1 MASSYGYIKK
11 GASGDTVKWIQEQL
25 GISADGQFG
34 SQTEKAVRDFQAANG
49 IQVDGIVG
57 NETMEYLLGKTNSN
71 NNNTVNTDWLSQYEN
86 ARPAYNQS
94 QAVQDALAMLTQY
107 EGNRPGAYQSQ
118 YGDQIQA
125 MLDKILNR
133 EGFSYDFNA
142 DPMYQQYA
150 DRYQQQGQ
158 LAMQDAM
165 GNAAA
170 LSGGYGNSYAQT
182 VGQQTYQGYLQELND
197 VIPELRNAAYQMY
210 QDEGNKMLTDISLLQ
225 GMDESDYGRYRDDV
239 NDYYTDLN
247 YYYNK
252 YNDMS
257 ESEYNRY
264 LNDVSAWENDRAYW
278 YTKQQDE
285 QSQSNWEKEYALAA
299 QSAKGSG
306 GSSGSGSA
314 GNATEE
320 YSSVKAYLDDIYRGG
335 ATANELLAALYGV
348 DNISDDDFEKL
359 KSYITILSASGSGG
373 AGNATGG
380 GTGSAGGTQTP
391 NYDLLTPFE
400 FEKDTAMK
408 KKYRTY
414 ARYLEA
420 MRK

>member
-11 GASGDTVKWIQEQL
+11 GATGDTVSWIQQQL
-25 GISADGQFG
+25 GINSDGQFG
-34 SQTEKAVRDFQAANG
+34 SQTEKAVRDFQRANG

-57 NETMEYLLGKTNSN
+57 NETMEYLLGKGNSGSN
-71 NNNTVNTDWLSQYEN
+71 NNVNPDWLSQYEGN
-86 ARPAYNQS
+86 RPSYQPS
-94 QAVQDALAMLTQY
+94 QAVNDAAAMLAQY
-107 EGNRPGAYQSQ
+107 ERNRPGDYQSK

-133 EGFSYDFNA
+133 EDFSYDFNA

-158 LAMQDAM
+158 MAMMDTM

-170 LSGGYGNSYAQT
+170 LSGGYGNSYGQT

-197 VIPELRNAAYQMY
+197 VIPELRNAAYSMY
-210 QDEGNKMLTDISLLQ
+210 QDEGDKMLTDMGLLQ
-225 GMDESDYGRYRDDV
+225 GLDESDYGRYRDDV
-239 NDYYTDLN
+239 GDYYTDLQ

-252 YNDMS
+252 HNDMS

-278 YTKQQDE
+278 YGKQQDE
-285 QSQSNWEKEYALAA
+285 RSQSNWEKEYALAA
-299 QSAKGSG
+299 QSAKNKGSSG
-306 GSSGSGSA
+306 GSGKSGSG
-314 GNATEE
+314 TES
-320 YSSVKAYLDDIYRGG
+320 YSTVKAYLDEVYGGG
-335 ATANELLAALYGV
+335 ATSQELLTALYGV

-359 KSYITILSASGSGG
+359 KSYITILSASGGNTGG
-373 AGNATGG
+373 AAKPTK
-380 GTGSAGGTQTP
+380 QTP
-391 NYDLLTPFE
+391 NYGLLTPFE
-400 FEKDTAMK
+400 FERDSSMK

-414 ARYLEA
+414 PNYLKA
-420 MRK
+420 MGGK

>member
-11 GASGDTVKWIQEQL
+11 GASGDTVKWIQQQL
-25 GISADGQFG
+25 GINADGVFG
-34 SQTEKAVRDFQAANG
+34 SQTEKAVRDFQQSQG

-57 NETMEYLLGKTNSN
+57 NETMEYLLGKGS
-71 NNNTVNTDWLSQYEN
+71 NNTVNTDWLSQYEN
-86 ARPAYNQS
+86 NRPAYTQS
-94 QAVQDALAMLTQY
+94 AAVQDALARLTQQ
-107 EGNRPGAYQSQ
+107 EGNRPGDYQSK

-158 LAMQDAM
+158 MAMQDAM

-239 NDYYTDLN
+239 SDYYTDLQ
-247 YYYNK
+247 YYYTK

-278 YTKQQDE
+278 YNKQQDE
-285 QSQSNWEKEYALAA
+285 QSQSNWEKEYALAS
-299 QSAKGSG
+299 QKAK
-306 GSSGSGSA
+306 SSGSSSNKGSETESY
-314 GNATEE
+314 AT
-320 YSSVKAYLDDIYRGG
+320 VKSYLDDVYQGG

-348 DNISDDDFEKL
+348 DNLSDSDFEKL
-359 KSYITILSASGSGG
+359 KSYVTILSASG
-373 AGNATGG
+373 AAKTGG
-380 GTGSAGGTQTP
+380 TTSGTASTPAASGSQQLPYGV
-391 NYDLLTPFE
+391 LTPFE
-400 FEKDTAMK
+400 FERDAALK
-408 KKYRTY
+408 KKYRTWP
-414 ARYLEA
+414 RYVEA
-420 MRK
+420 MTKK

>member
-1 MASSYGYIKK
+1 MASSYGHIKK
-11 GASGDTVKWIQEQL
+11 GATGDTVSWIQQQL
-25 GISADGQFG
+25 GINADGKFG
-34 SQTEKAVRDFQAANG
+34 SQTEQAVRDFQRTNG

-57 NETMEYLLGKTNSN
+57 NETMEYLLGKGSS
-71 NNNTVNTDWLSQYEN
+71 NNNTVNTDWLANYGGN
-86 ARPAYNQS
+86 RPTYSPS
-94 QAVQDALAMLTQY
+94 QAVNDAASMLSQY
-107 EGNRPGAYQSQ
+107 EGNRPGDYQSK

-133 EGFSYDFNA
+133 EDFSYDFNA

-158 LAMQDAM
+158 MAMMDTM

-197 VIPELRNAAYQMY
+197 VIPELRNASYQMY
-210 QDEGNKMLTDISLLQ
+210 QDEGDKMLTDVSLLQ
-225 GMDESDYGRYRDDV
+225 GLDESDYGRYRDDV
-239 NDYYTDLN
+239 GDYYTDLN

-264 LNDVSAWENDRAYW
+264 RDDVSAWENDRAYW

-299 QSAKGSG
+299 QSAKRSG
-306 GSSGSGSA
+306 GSSGGSRSGSTTESY
-314 GNATEE
+314 AT
-320 YSSVKAYLDDIYRGG
+320 VKAYLDDVFAGG
-335 ATANELLAALYGV
+335 ATSQELLASLYGV
-348 DNISDDDFEKL
+348 SNISDDDFDKL
-359 KSYITILSASGSGG
+359 KSYITILAASGGG
-373 AGNATGG
+373 NTGNTSNTGN
-380 GTGSAGGTQTP
+380 TIP
-391 NYDLLTPFE
+391 NYDVLAPFE
-400 FEKDTAMK
+400 FEKDAALK

-414 ARYLEA
+414 PRYLEA
-420 MRK
+420 MKNGK